1 MTLRAIGL
9 MWGVLAVVAATALFL
24 VKYEVIALEDDL
36 SDLHAAIER
45 DRTAIHVLRAEWSY
59 LNQPGRLG
67 ELGVKHL
74 GLVPMSGA
82 DMVSI
87 EALPFRPAPTRAT
100 GDDGVALRP
109 LALPPRVLN
118 PGTPAAIPLP
128 GRKPSPLARM
138 EAQS

>member
-9 MWGVLAVVAATALFL
+9 VWGVLAVAAATALFL

-36 SDLHAAIER
+36 SDLHATIER

-67 ELGVKHL
+67 ELGGKHL

-82 DMVSI
+82 DVVSL
-87 EALPFRPAPTRAT
+87 EALPFRPEPARAT
-100 GDDGVALRP
+100 GERRSAAAAGAAAAR
-109 LALPPRVLN
+109 AEPRHA
-118 PGTPAAIPLP
+118 GRHSPAGAQAVPV
-128 GRKPSPLARM
+128 LARM